1 MLTGTNHLCRLLK
14 PATLFILP
22 GMEDF
27 VDTFEYYP
35 LHVVWGAD
43 QEVQELQL
51 R

>member
-1 MLTGTNHLCRLLK
+1 MGPITSVVYSLK

-43 QEVQELQL
+43 LEVQELQL